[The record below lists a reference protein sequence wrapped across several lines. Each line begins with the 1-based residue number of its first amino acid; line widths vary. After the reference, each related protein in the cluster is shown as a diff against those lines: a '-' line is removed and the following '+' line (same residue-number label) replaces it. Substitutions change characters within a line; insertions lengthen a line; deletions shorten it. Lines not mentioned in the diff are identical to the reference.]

1 MEKITKL
8 SKVEI
13 QYASNAKFK
22 KPKTIKTK
30 KSFAVIK
37 QLKKN
42 KKYYFRIRT
51 YRILNKKKSYSKWST
66 IKKILI
72 KR

>member
-13 QYASNAKFK
+13 QYASNAKLK

-37 QLKKN
+37 QLKK
-42 KKYYFRIRT
+42 KQ
-51 YRILNKKKSYSKWST
+51 
-66 IKKILI
+66 KILFSYTNL
-72 KR
+72 